1 MINEPSNKKGLLAGF
16 LALAGVVVLLMVA
29 GTSILRPDE
38 TALEKPN
45 SSDVTVHPMHP
56 SFGMDGIGR
65 DVPPE
70 SSAVKEPL
78 SAPIGRT
85 APTASRVSDQDLLA
99 EQLNNE
105 GLAHYSREEY
115 SEAVELFQKAYD
127 RDSRNPVIR
136 NNLALAKGNLAWK
149 QLEARRYADAL
160 ANFQEAVSLKEN
172 EPVFLIGEG
181 LAYYRL
187 NQPDQAVALL
197 KEAIT
202 LDGKRPDAY
211 KIIGDIYYQQDE
223 IDMAIGYYE
232 KGLELDP
239 SDQTLRQHLAKARRE
254 AKAQSG
260 FQQQASRAFTI
271 LFDGR
276 EETDA
281 AQRVLGD
288 LELAYHEIGRLMSYY
303 PPRSVTVILYTD
315 EQFQDV
321 TRSAT
326 WSKGIYD
333 GKIRIPVGGAE
344 RNPELLR
351 KVVFHEYAH
360 AVVHGLTQG
369 EPVPTWFN
377 EGIAVYFEGEGPAPR
392 EEILTRQIRT
402 GSPLIP
408 LSKLHGGF
416 MAMSGPQAALAY
428 AESYAAV
435 KVLTDRYGLYRIRL
449 VLEDLGA
456 QKDFPR
462 AFSDRFMIPYD
473 TFQADWENSLLE
485 ANR

>member
-1 MINEPSNKKGLLAGF
+1 MINEPSNKKGILVGF
-16 LALAGVVVLLMVA
+16 LAVAGLVVLSMVA
-29 GTSILRPDE
+29 GKLILTPDE
-38 TALEKPN
+38 TALENPN
-45 SSDVTVHPMHP
+45 SSDVTVRPTHP
-56 SFGMDGIGR
+56 SSGTGRIGR
-65 DVPPE
+65 DVPPGT
-70 SSAVKEPL
+70 SAVEESL

-85 APTASRVSDQDLLA
+85 APMASRVSDQDLLA

-105 GLAHYSREEY
+105 GLAHYGREEY

-136 NNLALAKGNLAWK
+136 NNLALAKGSLAWK
-149 QLEARRYADAL
+149 QLEARRYQDAL
-160 ANFQEAVSLKEN
+160 ANFQEAVSLKED

-187 NQPDQAVALL
+187 NQPDQAVEVL
-197 KEAIT
+197 KAAIDM
-202 LDGKRPDAY
+202 DGKRPDAY

-239 SDQTLRQHLAKARRE
+239 VDQTLRQHLAKARRE

-260 FQQQASRAFTI
+260 FRQQASRAFTI

-303 PPRSVTVILYTD
+303 PPQSVTVILYTD
-315 EQFQDV
+315 QQFQDV
-321 TRSAT
+321 TRSAA

-344 RNPELLR
+344 RNPDLLR

-369 EPVPTWFN
+369 VSVPTWFN

-402 GSPLIP
+402 GSSLVP
-408 LSKLHGGF
+408 LSQLHGSF

-435 KVLTDRYGLYRIRL
+435 KALADRYGLYRIRL

-456 QKDFPR
+456 QKNFSR

-473 TFQADWENSLLE
+473 TFEADWENSLLE
-485 ANR
+485 ANQ